1 MHILLRIFK
10 LIFKLNSLIKSL
22 RKKIHFFKNAI
33 PTSIFQTYF
42 GCALSIPND
51 FRAIFWIQTWIF
63 DIFQKSVK
71 TAFCSIFRYQLRT
84 FHFFFP
90 DRPIWPNHYW
100 GCAEMLL
107 HTYHDPIS
115 CLDRKIEFAKFFFQ
129 ISLFMHI
136 LLRETLKRPLRSCFQ
151 LI

>member
-10 LIFKLNSLIKSL
+10 LIFMLNSLIKSL

-63 DIFQKSVK
+63 DNFQKSVK
-71 TAFCSIFRYQLRT
+71 TAFCSIFPYQLRM

-90 DRPIWPNHYW
+90 DRPIWSNHYW
-100 GCAEMLL
+100 GCVKWIQQMLS

-115 CLDRKIEFAKFFFQ
+115 CLDPKIEFVNFFSFKFQFLC
-129 ISLFMHI
+129 I
-136 LLRETLKRPLRSCFQ
+136 CY
-151 LI
+151 